1 MIRKA
6 LLFIVLSLVSLNQ
19 VKAVYVDKPVLS
31 HVRISGQHDTFGFNL
46 AMHLP
51 DFIYE
56 QVKAGQ
62 LTLWASPKKITRLNF
77 SALQEIE
84 RSSNTKFKNCSDV
97 FLHEFW
103 DCSKRKLSFVIA
115 GFSFMYNSGE
125 VRKPYGFI
133 DAQEAFRLLASNLI
147 PCNPNAPADLTY
159 WEAINSKR
167 FNFTIVQYG
176 RKQFASKPMES
187 VELKNKIFD
196 GKRKM
201 DPKIPWPN
209 SKLIIYELEDDY
221 LIDHDYSQYLKKG
234 LEKYFNKNR
243 SLIQSHDPGNFYDSG
258 DYKGYFQ
265 VTGLQIHE
273 TWSKRGPLFLS
284 YVDSMVVYINN
295 KKMMAFTVEEIRNF
309 NMKIRF
315 KSVIDILKE
324 KSFKLNI
331 ISINNVLI
339 DPKNQALYKKGLE
352 EYKWTQITEYVKY
365 ESTKD

>member
-1 MIRKA
+1 MNRQFLFLVVLA
-6 LLFIVLSLVSLNQ
+6 LVAFKP
-19 VKAVYVDKPVLS
+19 VKAVYMDKPVLS
-31 HVRISGQHDTFGFNL
+31 HVGVSGQHDTFGFNL

-56 QVKAGQ
+56 QVEAGN
-62 LTLWASPKKITRLNF
+62 LTLWGSPKKQTPLNIA
-77 SALQEIE
+77 ALKEIE
-84 RSSNTKFKNCSDV
+84 RSSKSKFKNCSDL

-103 DCSKRKLSFVIA
+103 DCSKRKLKFVVA
-115 GFSFMYNSGE
+115 GISFMYNSGTL
-125 VRKPYGFI
+125 RKPYGYI
-133 DAQEAFRLLASNLI
+133 DAQEAFRLLASNLM

-167 FNFTIVQYG
+167 FHFTIVQYG
-176 RKQFASKPMES
+176 RRQFADKPLEA
-187 VELKNKIFD
+187 VELKNKIFN
-196 GKRKM
+196 GKRKL
-201 DPKIPWPN
+201 DPKIPWPD
-209 SKLIIYELEDDY
+209 SKLIVYELEDNY
-221 LIDHDYSQYLKKG
+221 LVDHDYAQYLKKG

-243 SLIQSHDPGNFYDSG
+243 TLIKSHDLGNFYDSG

-273 TWSKRGPLFLS
+273 TWSKRGPLLIS

-295 KKMMAFTVEEIRNF
+295 KKMRAFTGDEIRSF
-309 NMKIRF
+309 NLKIRF

-339 DPKNQALYKKGLE
+339 EPKKQVLYKKGLE
-352 EYKWTQITEYVKY
+352 DYKWTQLTEYVKY